1 MSSMGPN
8 LIEQIRTQNDQTPAR
23 KFMVASVANPQVL
36 DIPVLLRGE
45 AEPINQWIDQWR
57 AGRVLMCLGI
67 IVLGMG
73 LFGAAIGFWRAPL
86 QALYTAIK
94 FPLVIL
100 MIAASNALL
109 NGMLAPLLG
118 LNLRFRQSF
127 LAMLM
132 SFTIAAAILGAFSP
146 LIGFLVWNT
155 PPRGVSGEP
164 SAYSLLLLA
173 LVAAIAFAG
182 VAANLRLLQL
192 LRRLSANPWVAFKV
206 LLAWLA
212 GNLFLGSQLC
222 WILRPF
228 VGSPGLPIQFL
239 RPDALRGNF
248 YEGVYWAVQSLLFP
262 N

>member
-1 MSSMGPN
+1 
-8 LIEQIRTQNDQTPAR
+8 
-23 KFMVASVANPQVL
+23 MVASTANPQVL
-36 DIPVLLRGE
+36 DIPALLRGE
-45 AEPINQWIDQWR
+45 PEPINQWIDQWR
-57 AGRVLMCLGI
+57 ASRVLVCLGI

-100 MIAASNALL
+100 MIAAGNALL
-109 NGMLAPLLG
+109 NSMLAPLLG
-118 LNLRFRQSF
+118 LNLRFSQSF

-146 LIGFLVWNT
+146 LILFLVWNT
-155 PPRGVSGEP
+155 PPRGLAGESG
-164 SAYSLLLLA
+164 AYALLLLA
-173 LVAAIAFAG
+173 LVAAIALAG
-182 VAANLRLLQL
+182 ATANLRLLQL
-192 LRRLSANPWVAFKV
+192 LRRLSVRPAVALKV

-228 VGSPGLPIQFL
+228 VGSPGLPVQFL

-248 YEGVYWAVQSLLFP
+248 YETVYWAARSLLFP
-262 N
+262 D